1 MKSSTVPLK
10 AGARIVSHV
19 RHVNA
24 GGTRIASAARVGPV
38 AAVAPNALLARFLR
52 TSSASR
58 STQTEVRQPV
68 DQHTT
73 RSAVGPL
80 GSDLKPADM
89 LTFLN
94 SNDFSSYRSISGN
107 QNALLGDNESLA
119 VTALT
124 HESWMYGLQ
133 GHNRRLAF
141 LGRRALKT
149 YLSLYL
155 FHLLSEAGR
164 AETLPDAE
172 VRYLQNIMSAPHG
185 VDDLIRTQALG
196 DHVGRALKLEQV
208 MRWHPTMVR
217 LFLLANVAYGP
228 YERYERDRIVQGARC
243 LRRGSPWRDLSL
255 SGTWSYS
262 SQGAQVAQQFF
273 LSRILPNIEQ
283 LSRDAPSS
291 IQESITK
298 SSKEATEALHHSP

>member
-1 MKSSTVPLK
+1 MKSSTASLK

-19 RHVNA
+19 RHANS
-24 GGTRIASAARVGPV
+24 GGARIANAVRVAPV
-38 AAVAPNALLARFLR
+38 AAVAPNALHARFLR

-58 STQTEVRQPV
+58 SAQTEVRQPV

-73 RSAVGPL
+73 RSAAGPL

-94 SNDFSSYRSISGN
+94 SNDFSTYRSISGN

-172 VRYLQNIMSAPHG
+172 VRYLQNILSAPHG

-217 LFLLANVAYGP
+217 LF
-228 YERYERDRIVQGARC
+228 
-243 LRRGSPWRDLSL
+243 
-255 SGTWSYS
+255 
-262 SQGAQVAQQFF
+262 FF
-273 LSRILPNIEQ
+273 G
-283 LSRDAPSS
+283 
-291 IQESITK
+291 
-298 SSKEATEALHHSP
+298 

>member
-1 MKSSTVPLK
+1 
-10 AGARIVSHV
+10 
-19 RHVNA
+19 
-24 GGTRIASAARVGPV
+24 
-38 AAVAPNALLARFLR
+38 
-52 TSSASR
+52 
-58 STQTEVRQPV
+58 
-68 DQHTT
+68 
-73 RSAVGPL
+73 
-80 GSDLKPADM
+80 M

-94 SNDFSSYRSISGN
+94 SNDFSTYRSISGN

-172 VRYLQNIMSAPHG
+172 VRYLQNILSAPHG

-208 MRWHPTMVR
+208 MRWHPTM
-217 LFLLANVAYGP
+217 
-228 YERYERDRIVQGARC
+228 
-243 LRRGSPWRDLSL
+243 
-255 SGTWSYS
+255 
-262 SQGAQVAQQFF
+262 GAQVAQQFF

-283 LSRDAPSS
+283 LSREAPSS

-298 SSKEATEALHHSP
+298 SSKEAAEALHHSP